1 MLKKALNFA
10 LATVAL
16 LSFVSIARA
25 DVVPLELHVR
35 CTEGGSTRIQFLS
48 EHDILSMPQYSIA
61 TSTPWKTKSQ
71 YSGVRLADVIK
82 KTCPHGTLV
91 TITAYDE
98 YEIKDIDVSGI
109 IKDQPILAY
118 SMDGQRLL
126 LRNFGPLFLVYEQG
140 ESYDSRMK
148 TSQYSAKEIRQIK
161 IISIR

>member
-1 MLKKALNFA
+1 MRKRPLKFA
-10 LATVAL
+10 LATVLL

-25 DVVPLELHVR
+25 DVVPLELHIR
-35 CTEGGSTRIQFLS
+35 CTEGGNTRIHFLS
-48 EHDILSMPQYSIA
+48 ERDILSMPQYSIS
-61 TSTPWKTKSQ
+61 TSTPWKAKSQ

-82 KTCPHGTLV
+82 NTCPHGTLV

-109 IKDQPILAY
+109 IRDQPILAY

-126 LRNFGPLFLVYEQG
+126 LRNFGPLFLVYDREEG
-140 ESYDSRMK
+140 YNSRIK

-161 IISIR
+161 LISIH